1 MSGSTHNIVIL
12 GGSFAGLGTAHGLL
26 KALPGLKSSTKKD
39 YKIIMISNSTHFW
52 FSVGAPRAMLK
63 PYPKDNMDSFIPI
76 SKGFT
81 SYPSGSFEFVHAE
94 ITDVDTGKREVI
106 YKAKDEKE
114 NLVSDAKA
122 IHFDTLVIATGSTG
136 TSPLYALQGSHV
148 PTLDA
153 YKDVQARL
161 PSAKSV
167 LVVGGGPAGVET
179 AGELGE
185 LHGKKS
191 SSPKTIT
198 ILSGG
203 QRLLP
208 ALRASLGQRAQDVL
222 HGMGVKTEHNLRL
235 KDSKRTSDGKTEVS
249 LSDGSSRTVD
259 LLLVATGRTPASSFL
274 PSTLLSSDGHVT
286 VDEYQRIPSV
296 SSAFA
301 VGDVASSSNNPG
313 GIIHLQTAIPT
324 TTGNIIAALGGKG
337 KGKVHKPMTT
347 KEMQLV
353 PIGPNNGVGAMF
365 GWAAPT
371 FAVKMIKSKNFMFPN
386 AVKTVMGTA

>member
-1 MSGSTHNIVIL
+1 ML
-12 GGSFAGLGTAHGLL
+12 
-26 KALPGLKSSTKKD
+26 
-39 YKIIMISNSTHFW
+39 SNSTHFW

-76 SKGFT
+76 TKGFS
-81 SYPSGSFEFVHAE
+81 SYPSGDYEFMHAE
-94 ITDVDTGKREVI
+94 ITGVETSNREVM
-106 YKAKDEKE
+106 YKLKDDRE
-114 NLVSDAKA
+114 NVVSDIKT
-122 IHFDTLVIATGSTG
+122 IHYDALVVATGSTG
-136 TSPLYALQGSHV
+136 TSPLYALQGSHL
-148 PTLDA
+148 PTLKA
-153 YKDVQARL
+153 YEDVQSRL

-185 LHGKKS
+185 LHGKKT
-191 SSPKTIT
+191 SSPKNIT

-208 ALRASLGQRAQDVL
+208 ALRASIGQRAQEVL
-222 HGMGVKTEHNLRL
+222 EGMGVKVEHNIRL
-235 KDSKRTSDGKTEVS
+235 KDSKQTSDGKTEII
-249 LSDGSSRTVD
+249 LSDGSTRTID
-259 LLLVATGRTPASSFL
+259 LLLMATGRIPASSFL
-274 PSTLLSSDGHVT
+274 PSALLNKDGHVT
-286 VDEYQRIPSV
+286 VDEYQRIPSIT
-296 SSAFA
+296 SAWA

-347 KEMQLV
+347 KEMQIV
-353 PIGPNNGVGAMF
+353 PIGPNHGVGAIF
-365 GWAAPT
+365 GWWAPS